1 VVKNPS
7 GWIFLGGGEG
17 IDPNTKGNAYPGETC
32 PVDVLPG
39 VEAQARLC
47 FKKIKSS
54 LEEIGLSLR
63 QYCENIV
70 LRGRRFSQRT
80 SIF

>member
-1 VVKNPS
+1 MLNCM
-7 GWIFLGGGEG
+7 GGGEG
-17 IDPNTKGNAYPGETC
+17 IDFNTTVTAYPGETC

-54 LEEIGLSLR
+54 LEEMGSSLD
-63 QYCENIV
+63 NIV
-70 LRGRRFSQRT
+70 
-80 SIF
+80 